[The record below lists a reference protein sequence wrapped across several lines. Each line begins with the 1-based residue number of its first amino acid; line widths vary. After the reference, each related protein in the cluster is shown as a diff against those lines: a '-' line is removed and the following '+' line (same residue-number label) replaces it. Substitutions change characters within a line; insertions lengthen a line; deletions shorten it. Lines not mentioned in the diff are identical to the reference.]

1 MSADHKAALAL
12 GREQGR
18 AVRQYLEALEQHKP
32 KRGRKR
38 TPESITRRLAAID
51 QDLMDADAL
60 TRVHLIQERMDLQS
74 ELTSKEATQDLAGLE
89 DSFVKA
95 AKAYGSRKGISY
107 QAWREAGV
115 APAILRRA
123 GIGRGQGG

>member
-1 MSADHKAALAL
+1 
-12 GREQGR
+12 
-18 AVRQYLEALEQHKP
+18 
-32 KRGRKR
+32 
-38 TPESITRRLAAID
+38 
-51 QDLMDADAL
+51 
-60 TRVHLIQERMDLQS
+60 MDLQS